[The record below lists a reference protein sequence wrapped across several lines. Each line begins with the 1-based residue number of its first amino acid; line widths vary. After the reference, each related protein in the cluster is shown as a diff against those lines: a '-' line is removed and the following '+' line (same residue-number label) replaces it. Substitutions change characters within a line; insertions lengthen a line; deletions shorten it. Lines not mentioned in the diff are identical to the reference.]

1 MDYIATARGVLEHVG
16 GADNVISA
24 AHCATRLRLV
34 IADNSKLDKEGVE
47 GVDGVKGCFEAS
59 GQIQVIIGTGAVN
72 KVYDEFIRMAGV
84 SESSKADLKEAAA
97 EKQNWFFR
105 GIKTLGDIF
114 VPIIPA
120 IVASGLLNGL
130 LNGFSQ
136 LVPSLAESNM
146 YALVNLFAGAALS
159 MLPILIAI
167 SAAKKFG
174 GNQFL
179 AAVIGFI
186 MIHPNLVNA
195 WTQYIQDTTGA
206 LVKNPAIQVW
216 FQIGSYRV
224 ENVGYQGHVIP
235 VIIAILFMSAL
246 EKKLHK
252 IVPEIIDLFVTPL
265 VTVLVTGLL
274 TMLFI
279 GPIFATVEQWIL
291 DGARALIGLP
301 FGLGGLMVGFVYAFT
316 VVAGFHHMYNMIEAQ
331 MLGSGLN
338 TWMPVAT
345 AANVAQGAAA
355 MAVGIK
361 TRRQKTKE
369 VALPASLSAFLGIT
383 EPAIFGVNIR
393 YKTAFISACI
403 GGAAGGMVASLFGV
417 GANAYGITGLF
428 GFLIT
433 PGFLLQYAIVMVV
446 SFAVAFAISFA
457 TYHDAAPKTA
467 DGATTADA
475 VRAGDG
481 GEAGK
486 SDAAE
491 NDVAGKSAPG
501 ENAVQPA
508 AMADHASD
516 ITPESEALEVKKE
529 GEAKSIV
536 YAPAKGSAIPL
547 SEVHDA
553 TFAAETLGK
562 GMAII
567 PTEGKIYAPFDGSL
581 DLLYDTMHALGL
593 TSDDGVEVLIHV
605 GIDTVQLN
613 GKHFKAHA
621 KSGDEVKRGQLL
633 LEFDIEGIR
642 ADGYSIET
650 PVIVTNTDEYE
661 DVRAIHPVEPG
672 DAVLEIR

>member
-1 MDYIATARGVLEHVG
+1 MDYAKTAKGVLDHVG
-16 GADNVISA
+16 GPDNVISA

-47 GVDGVKGCFEAS
+47 NVDGVKGCFEAS

-84 SESSKADLKEAAA
+84 SEASKSDVKEAAA
-97 EKQNWFFR
+97 QKQNWFFR
-105 GIKTLGDIF
+105 AIKTLGDIF

-120 IVASGLLNGL
+120 IVASGLLNGV
-130 LNGFSQ
+130 LNGLIQ
-136 LVPSLAESNM
+136 VWPSLQSSNI
-146 YALVNLFAGAALS
+146 YSLINLFAGAALS

-195 WTQYIQDTTGA
+195 WSQYIQDPSNPAGD
-206 LVKNPAIQVW
+206 LIKNPDIVTW
-216 FQIGSYRV
+216 FQFGSYKV

-235 VIIAILFMSAL
+235 VIIAILFMSWL

-279 GPIFATVEQWIL
+279 GPIFSQVEQWIL

-301 FGLGGLMVGFVYAFT
+301 FGIGGLMIGFVYAFT

-331 MLGSGLN
+331 MLGTGLN

-361 TRRQKTKE
+361 TKRAKTKE

-393 YKTAFISACI
+393 YRTSFISACI
-403 GGAAGGMVASLFGV
+403 GGAVGGMVASLSGI
-417 GANAYGITGLF
+417 GANAYGVTGLF

-433 PGFLLQYAIVMVV
+433 PGYTLQYAIVLLV
-446 SFAVAFAISFA
+446 SFAVAFAISFI
-457 TYHDAAPKTA
+457 TYHDEKTP
-467 DGATTADA
+467 
-475 VRAGDG
+475 
-481 GEAGK
+481 
-486 SDAAE
+486 AAE
-491 NDVAGKSAPG
+491 AEAAEPVKAAEPAGAQETEAEAATAGS
-501 ENAVQPA
+501 ENAKEVAPVSDDGLGNADTAEA
-508 AMADHASD
+508 AVEVE
-516 ITPESEALEVKKE
+516 TSEGGKK
-529 GEAKSIV
+529 IV
-536 YAPAKGSAIPL
+536 FAPAKGKAIPL
-547 SEVHDA
+547 SEVHDP
-553 TFAAETLGK
+553 TFASETLGK

-567 PTEGKIYAPFDGSL
+567 PTEGKIYAPFDGTL
-581 DLLYDTMHALGL
+581 DMLYDTMHALGL
-593 TSDDGVEVLIHV
+593 TSDDGIEVLIHV
-605 GIDTVQLN
+605 GIDTVKLN

-621 KSGDEVKRGQLL
+621 KSGDEVKKGQLL
-633 LEFDIEGIR
+633 LEFDIDGIR
-642 ADGYSIET
+642 ADGYYVDT
-650 PVIVTNTDEYE
+650 PVIITNTDEYK
-661 DVRAIHPVEPG
+661 DVKMVVNTEPG
-672 DAVLEIR
+672 TPVLEID

>member
-1 MDYIATARGVLEHVG
+1 MDYAKTARGVLDHVG
-16 GADNVISA
+16 GPDNVISA

-34 IADNSKLDKEGVE
+34 IADNAKLDKAGVE
-47 GVDGVKGCFEAS
+47 SVDGVKGCFEAS
-59 GQIQVIIGTGAVN
+59 GQIQVIIGTGTVN
-72 KVYDEFIRMAGV
+72 KVYDEFIKMAGV
-84 SESSKADLKEAAA
+84 SEASKSDVKEAAA
-97 EKQNWFFR
+97 QKQNWFFR
-105 GIKTLGDIF
+105 AIKTLGDIF

-130 LNGFSQ
+130 LNGLIQVWPNLADSSIY
-136 LVPSLAESNM
+136 SLI
-146 YALVNLFAGAALS
+146 NLFAGAALS
-159 MLPILIAI
+159 MLPILIAV

-195 WTQYIQDTTGA
+195 WSQYI
-206 LVKNPAIQVW
+206 KNPASPSGELIKNPDIVTW
-216 FQIGSYRV
+216 FQFGGYKV

-235 VIIAILFMSAL
+235 VIIAILFMSWL

-279 GPIFATVEQWIL
+279 GPIFSQVEQWIL

-301 FGLGGLMVGFVYAFT
+301 YGIGGLMIGFVYAFT

-331 MLGSGLN
+331 MLGTGLN

-355 MAVGIK
+355 MAVGVK
-361 TRRQKTKE
+361 TKKAKTKE

-393 YKTAFISACI
+393 YRTSFISACI
-403 GGAAGGMVASLFGV
+403 GGAAGGMVASLTGI
-417 GANAYGITGLF
+417 GANAYGVTGLF

-433 PGFLLQYAIVMVV
+433 PGYTLQYAIVMLV
-446 SFAVAFAISFA
+446 SFVVAFAVSFI
-457 TYHDAAPKTA
+457 TYHDEKTEAPAAEAPAAEGSPASEAPVSKEPASEEPASEAPAAEGTGSAAAGAAAEMAAP
-467 DGATTADA
+467 
-475 VRAGDG
+475 
-481 GEAGK
+481 EAEGK
-486 SDAAE
+486 QES
-491 NDVAGKSAPG
+491 GK
-501 ENAVQPA
+501 
-508 AMADHASD
+508 
-516 ITPESEALEVKKE
+516 K
-529 GEAKSIV
+529 IV
-536 YAPAKGSAIPL
+536 YAPAKGKAIPL
-547 SEVHDA
+547 SAVHDP
-553 TFAAETLGK
+553 TFASETLGK

-567 PTEGKIYAPFDGSL
+567 PTEGKIYAPFDGTL

-593 TSDDGVEVLIHV
+593 TSDDGIEVLIHV
-605 GIDTVQLN
+605 GIDTVKLN

-621 KSGDEVKRGQLL
+621 KSGDEVKKGQLL
-633 LEFDIEGIR
+633 LEFDLDGIR
-642 ADGYSIET
+642 ADGYCIDT
-650 PVIVTNTDEYE
+650 PVIITNTDEYG
-661 DVRAIHPVEPG
+661 DVKMVVDTEPG
-672 DAVLEIR
+672 TPVLELE